1 MGELTPEP
9 AAATPGWEMMRTD
22 ALAFIGA
29 AFNCSEGEAAK
40 EHLLEYAAALPSS
53 AWRCRPEFSQDGEQR
68 GVDLAA
74 VGHAFPTYFWREVRE
89 SPDNVELE
97 GNSAIYRGPPFWV
110 ERFRRRDAQHPD
122 GPHPIL
128 ETLHVDGG
136 KRVEIRVRAI
146 RFNGEAIIAA
156 VRADGGQVDAG
167 LARLRCLGR
176 LPLSV
181 PITTSPLT
189 PASTEPVHQ
198 RGRTEQWVER
208 MLKTISSKG
217 FEQHDY
223 VDQVLQPRKPHV
235 GRGRLINLISNFAR
249 ESAKPGKPKLWQGK
263 PSRPTGTAPAARQKR
278 KAKS

>member
-1 MGELTPEP
+1 M
-9 AAATPGWEMMRTD
+9 
-22 ALAFIGA
+22 
-29 AFNCSEGEAAK
+29 
-40 EHLLEYAAALPSS
+40 
-53 AWRCRPEFSQDGEQR
+53 
-68 GVDLAA
+68 
-74 VGHAFPTYFWREVRE
+74 
-89 SPDNVELE
+89 
-97 GNSAIYRGPPFWV
+97 
-110 ERFRRRDAQHPD
+110 
-122 GPHPIL
+122 
-128 ETLHVDGG
+128 
-136 KRVEIRVRAI
+136 
-146 RFNGEAIIAA
+146 
-156 VRADGGQVDAG
+156 RADGGQVDAG

-249 ESAKPGKPKLWQGK
+249 ES
-263 PSRPTGTAPAARQKR
+263 PSRGNPSCGRVSRPGRRGLRRRPARSAKRRAEGQRRGWSFARASRAPHVSFTPRHKSQHSKASPT
-278 KAKS
+278 SLL